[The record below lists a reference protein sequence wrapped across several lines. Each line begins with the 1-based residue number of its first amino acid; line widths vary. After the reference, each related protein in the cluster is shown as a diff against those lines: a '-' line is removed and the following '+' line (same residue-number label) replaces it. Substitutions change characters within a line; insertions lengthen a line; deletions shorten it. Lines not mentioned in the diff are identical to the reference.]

1 MFNLSIIILLI
12 LLVVVDLFLIGIFTY
27 SCKSKND
34 TATKFGL
41 NFMSIIIICNI
52 IFSVG
57 GYFLW

>member
-1 MFNLSIIILLI
+1 MVDSLITI
-12 LLVVVDLFLIGIFTY
+12 LLVLLVVANLFLIGIFTY

>member
-12 LLVVVDLFLIGIFTY
+12 LLVIVDLFLIGIFTY

-34 TATKFGL
+34 AATKFGL
-41 NFMSIIIICNI
+41 NFMSIVIVCNI